1 MSAQKLAEKSVSTL
15 LEKDKFSSWLGIEL
29 VEVKPGKAIIKMI
42 IRKEM
47 LNGFDICH
55 GGVIF
60 SFADSAF
67 AFASNSY
74 GQKSVSIE
82 NSITYVNPTY
92 EGEILTAVAE
102 EISSGNKIAAYDIK
116 VYKSDNSLV
125 SLFRGLVYRTRKDFV
140 EITESKD

>member
-1 MSAQKLAEKSVSTL
+1 MSAQKLAEKSANIL
-15 LEKDKFSSWLGIEL
+15 LGNDKFSSWLGIEL
-29 VEVKPGKAIIKMI
+29 IEVKPGRAVIKMV

-67 AFASNSY
+67 AFASNTH
-74 GQKSVSIE
+74 GEKSVSIE

-92 EGEILTAVAE
+92 EGDLLTAVAE
-102 EISSGNKIAAYDIK
+102 EVSSGNKIAAYDIK
-116 VYKSDNSLV
+116 VYKSDNTLV
-125 SLFRGLVYRTRKDFV
+125 SLFRGLVYRTKKVFTN
-140 EITESKD
+140 ITENND